1 MKTFAQAKQ
10 KPYLL
15 DPNVQGEDPLTI
27 YKSFWQVISE
37 NLTWIAIFFLFIL
50 SFLLILY
57 FKNKRKKVVNKDNIE
72 FSIDPYAEAIQ
83 AIEELQAK
91 KNILNAKPF
100 VFRLSEIL
108 RIYIQKRFSM
118 PAMELTGEEF
128 IVEIASNP
136 FFSGNYEDLLQ
147 KFVKLGDRVK
157 YSKEVTE
164 GSQINLLLDSALYFV
179 NDTHNRLRDQETEN
193 DKELKTSK

>member
-1 MKTFAQAKQ
+1 
-10 KPYLL
+10 
-15 DPNVQGEDPLTI
+15 
-27 YKSFWQVISE
+27 
-37 NLTWIAIFFLFIL
+37 
-50 SFLLILY
+50 
-57 FKNKRKKVVNKDNIE
+57 
-72 FSIDPYAEAIQ
+72 
-83 AIEELQAK
+83 
-91 KNILNAKPF
+91 
-100 VFRLSEIL
+100 
-108 RIYIQKRFSM
+108 M

>member
-1 MKTFAQAKQ
+1 M
-10 KPYLL
+10 
-15 DPNVQGEDPLTI
+15 
-27 YKSFWQVISE
+27 
-37 NLTWIAIFFLFIL
+37 
-50 SFLLILY
+50 
-57 FKNKRKKVVNKDNIE
+57 VNKDNIE

-91 KNILNAKPF
+91 KHILNAKPF

-136 FFSGNYEDLLQ
+136 F
-147 KFVKLGDRVK
+147 LGGIMRIYSRSSLNLVIVK
-157 YSKEVTE
+157 YSR
-164 GSQINLLLDSALYFV
+164 N
-179 NDTHNRLRDQETEN
+179 NRG
-193 DKELKTSK
+193 

>member
-1 MKTFAQAKQ
+1 MKFFIQISD
-10 KPYLL
+10 KPFLL
-15 DPNVQGEDPLTI
+15 DPNIQSEETLDV
-27 YKSFWQVISE
+27 YKGFWQIVSE
-37 NLTWIAIFFLFIL
+37 NLAWIAL
-50 SFLLILY
+50 SFVIIACLLLLIY

-91 KNILNAKPF
+91 KHILNAKPF